1 MLFIYN
7 SQQYKE
13 LDIKGFL
20 VKSLLY
26 IWNICPSMSRLIKY
40 KEIKHKA
47 FWLSRHAMILRLTK
61 KPKLLSVFSRTDTWI
76 KQNLG
81 KKK

>member
-13 LDIKGFL
+13 LDKKGFL

-26 IWNICPSMSRLIKY
+26 VRNISPPISRLIKY
-40 KEIKHKA
+40 KEIKRKA
-47 FWLSRHAMILRLTK
+47 FRLSRDATILRLNK
-61 KPKLLSVFSRTDTWI
+61 KNPQNQNCWVWSPKQILE
-76 KQNLG
+76 
-81 KKK
+81 

>member
-1 MLFIYN
+1 MLLIYN

-20 VKSLLY
+20 VKSLLH
-26 IWNICPSMSRLIKY
+26 IWNICPPISRLIKY

-47 FWLSRHAMILRLTK
+47 FQLSRDAMILRL
-61 KPKLLSVFSRTDTWI
+61 
-76 KQNLG
+76 
-81 KKK
+81 KKKNPQNQNYWVCSPEQILE